1 MSRARELDAKPPV
14 AVEPQKRPDD
24 AESRKDGTTGP
35 LATCF
40 IEQRQNGP
48 DQMYNDI
55 QDDQDA
61 MVKRQVQDNLRRAYD
76 STLPES
82 GGDRFAAL
90 LDRLRDKQA
99 GRARRH

>member
-1 MSRARELDAKPPV
+1 
-14 AVEPQKRPDD
+14 
-24 AESRKDGTTGP
+24 
-35 LATCF
+35 
-40 IEQRQNGP
+40 
-48 DQMYNDI
+48 MYNDI

-61 MVKRQVQDNLRRAYD
+61 LVKRQVQDNLRRAYD
-76 STLPES
+76 STLPDS